1 MQYIQVQDNH
11 ISFANMPIP
20 EIAPDECLVK
30 VEAIGVNRADILQRQ
45 GKYPAPAGESEVL
58 GLEMSGY
65 VEKIG
70 SSVHNTS
77 VGQRVFGL
85 VAGGAY
91 AQYVKVKADHLMAL
105 PEHYSFEQGAATAE
119 VFLTAYQSL
128 FQLGNLQPKQNV
140 LIHAGASGVG
150 TAAIQ
155 LAKAMGCFVATTVS
169 SETKAD
175 ACMALGADKRIIYK
189 ETDFYTYCKENKHV
203 FDVIVDVVAGDYV
216 NKNVALCK
224 PDARII
230 ILSMLG
236 GRYAEKLDVARM
248 LLNRVQLIASTL
260 RNQCVAYK
268 TNLIRGF
275 VDHFGEKLEAGTI
288 YPVIDSIMS
297 WEEVDIAHLKMIDNK
312 NIGKIILTT
321 QS

>member
-1 MQYIQVQDNH
+1 MQYIQVHDNQ
-11 ISFANMPIP
+11 ISFATMPIP
-20 EIAPDECLVK
+20 EIASDECLVK

-45 GKYPAPAGESEVL
+45 GKYPAPVGESEVL
-58 GLEMSGY
+58 GLEMSGFIEQ
-65 VEKIG
+65 VG
-70 SSVHNTS
+70 SSVVNKT

-91 AQYVKVKADHLMAL
+91 AQYVKVKADHLMSL
-105 PEHYSFEQGAATAE
+105 PDNYSFEQGAATAE

-128 FQLGNLQPKQNV
+128 FLLGNLQPKQNI

-155 LAKAMGCFVATTVS
+155 LAKAMDCFVTTTVS
-169 SETKAD
+169 SETKAE
-175 ACMALGADKRIIYK
+175 ACKVLGADKRIVYK
-189 ETDFYTYCKENKHV
+189 ETDFYTFCKESKYS

-236 GRYAEKLDVARM
+236 GRYAEKLDIARM

-260 RNQCVAYK
+260 RNQSVAYK
-268 TNLIRGF
+268 TNLIRHF
-275 VDHFGEKLEAGTI
+275 VDQFGEKLAAGNI
-288 YPVIDSIMS
+288 YPVIDCIMS

-312 NIGKIILTT
+312 NIGKIILST